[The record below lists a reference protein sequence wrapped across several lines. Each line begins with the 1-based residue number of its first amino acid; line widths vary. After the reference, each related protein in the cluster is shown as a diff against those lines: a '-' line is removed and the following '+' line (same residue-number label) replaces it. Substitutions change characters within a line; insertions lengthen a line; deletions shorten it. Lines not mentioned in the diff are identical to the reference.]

1 MKRVAAIAL
10 INDHHMLMGKRRDNG
25 KWTNPGGHLNPGES
39 PVKGAAREVEEET
52 GIKLDPHLFKHIE
65 SRIVKKKDGKEIEVH
80 GFRVDLR
87 QKPSTSMK
95 QDPDG
100 EVHRWH
106 WIKLD
111 TELDHVKDNLH
122 VPLGDNVLLDNILK
136 EKVVRRH
143 VQRFWNISKKV
154 GVRSAQEVPQQ
165 YMAHKGREEKK
176 AEDLVS
182 GGKADGKPTSLF
194 PRDQIAKGVK
204 VEREHTNKPALAKE
218 IAKDHLTE
226 DKKYYTHLKE
236 MEDKYVEKKAFWS
249 GFKKRSLKGIPGA
262 PQTDPWF
269 KDHDDLDHVEFTMAA
284 EEKYPEL
291 SKYTEKR
298 WDELP
303 KGVQGKFLKAKRE
316 LEYHG
321 K

>member
-10 INDHHMLMGKRRDNG
+10 INDHHMLMGKRRDNSR
-25 KWTNPGGHLNPGES
+25 WTNPGGHLNDGED

-52 GIKLDPHLFKHIE
+52 GLKLDPHLFKHIE
-65 SRIVKKKDGKEIEVH
+65 TRIVKKKDGKKIEVH

-87 QKPSTSMK
+87 HKPSTSMK

-111 TELDHVKDNLH
+111 TELDHIKDNMH

-136 EKVVRRH
+136 EKPVKRH

-165 YMAHKGREEKK
+165 YMAHKGREEKRA
-176 AEDLVS
+176 AELVV
-182 GGKADGKPTSLF
+182 GGKADGKPASNF
-194 PRDQIAKGVK
+194 PKDQIAKGIK

-236 MEDKYVEKKAFWS
+236 MEDKYVEKKAFWR
-249 GFKKRSLKGIPGA
+249 GFTSRFGG
-262 PQTDPWF
+262 
-269 KDHDDLDHVEFTMAA
+269 E
-284 EEKYPEL
+284 
-291 SKYTEKR
+291 
-298 WDELP
+298 
-303 KGVQGKFLKAKRE
+303 
-316 LEYHG
+316 
-321 K
+321 